1 MARKTKVVRFRVG
14 PAGINY
20 RPHGRAGAE
29 EVRAESGDIVTDLP
43 PASIGWLVDQGVV
56 EELGDGG

>member
-1 MARKTKVVRFRVG
+1 MARKTKVARFRVG

-20 RPHGRAGAE
+20 RPHGKADADE
-29 EVRAESGDIVTDLP
+29 KRAESGDIVDDLP

-56 EELGDGG
+56 EEVVNQ